1 MAYIVE
7 TRGRTLEE
15 TAVLFDGEEPTADL
29 AQMGGDAAMTG
40 ADRTNNI
47 VVEVSVEKDEHRVD
61 YMELRDVSVAG
72 SSAEDLSGH
81 HPMEVEPKDRRRLH
95 RIDEDA

>member
-15 TAVLFDGEEPTADL
+15 TAVLFDGEEPPADL

-47 VVEVSVEKDEHRVD
+47 VVEVSIEKDDHHVD
-61 YMELRDVSVAG
+61 YMELRDVSAAG
-72 SSAEDLSGH
+72 SSADDLSAH
-81 HPMEVEPKDRRRLH
+81 HVMEVESKDRRRLH
-95 RIDEDA
+95 RIDEDV